1 MSCISEDVIRIRA
14 YQIWEREGR
23 PSGRDYEHWV
33 QAQVELEAEA
43 AKGNGGRRAAASRPT
58 TPRREKA
65 SPASSK
71 SAAPT
76 RAARTKKSS

>member
-33 QAQVELEAEA
+33 QAQVELESEA
-43 AKGNGGRRAAASRPT
+43 AKGHGGRRAAAARPT
-58 TPRREKA
+58 PARREKP

-71 SAAPT
+71 SAAST
-76 RAARTKKSS
+76 RSARTRKSS